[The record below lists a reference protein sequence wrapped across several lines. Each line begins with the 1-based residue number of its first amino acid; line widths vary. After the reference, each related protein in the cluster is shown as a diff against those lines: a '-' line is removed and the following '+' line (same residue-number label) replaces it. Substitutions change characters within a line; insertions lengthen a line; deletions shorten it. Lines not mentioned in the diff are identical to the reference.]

1 MKDRSEG
8 LRMGN
13 LFVWMAMGLLL
24 LAGVFLV
31 WFWYMPV
38 IQKNERMQREI
49 IALEEE
55 KAREQKEARQL
66 EESINALQT
75 DPETSERL
83 ARETLGY
90 AGADENVARFEVEEE
105 DSDHE

>member
-1 MKDRSEG
+1 MKNRSEG
-8 LRMGN
+8 LGMWN

-49 IALEEE
+49 IALEKE
-55 KAREQKEARQL
+55 KAREQKESRQL

-75 DPETSERL
+75 DLETSERL

-90 AGADENVARFEVEEE
+90 AGADENVARFEEA
-105 DSDHE
+105 DADHE

>member
-8 LRMGN
+8 VMGN
-13 LFVWMAMGLLL
+13 LLVWMAMGLLL
-24 LAGVFLV
+24 FAGVFLV

-38 IQKNERMQREI
+38 IHKNESMQREI

-55 KAREQKEARQL
+55 KTREQEKSRQW

-83 ARETLGY
+83 ARGRFGY
-90 AGADENVARFEVEEE
+90 ARPGENVARFEGDNDRE
-105 DSDHE
+105 